1 MFPSSNVWVQ
11 ECFMVFPNTPKKKFF
26 AFERVLWWIGGC
38 YGIKPEGEIEDEKKP
53 QNCGNG
59 NPRYKGRRN

>member
-1 MFPSSNVWVQ
+1 
-11 ECFMVFPNTPKKKFF
+11 MVFPNTPKKKFF